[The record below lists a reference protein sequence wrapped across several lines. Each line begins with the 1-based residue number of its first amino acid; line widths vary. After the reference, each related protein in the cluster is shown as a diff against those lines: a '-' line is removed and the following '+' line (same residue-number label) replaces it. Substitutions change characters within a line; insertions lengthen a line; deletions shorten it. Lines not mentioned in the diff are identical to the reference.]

1 MFFLNSMLH
10 HVTTCALGSF
20 QEWSTLR
27 GRCLFTCTLPR
38 RLKSD
43 LGIFSKLRKAR
54 KTMFVQPVR
63 ARLTQIRK
71 AIYIRGAGVW
81 GKQKENV
88 RNTMNDMTWKAV
100 AAEIRTRLVPSWH
113 CQHSREKNPDSKQWL
128 NAASVRWTQATVSHC
143 FEAERLNKAW
153 RQGQAFTTT
162 VTAWRAARWVVSDGS
177 ICYSKQLNWW
187 S

>member
-1 MFFLNSMLH
+1 MS
-10 HVTTCALGSF
+10 
-20 QEWSTLR
+20 
-27 GRCLFTCTLPR
+27 
-38 RLKSD
+38 
-43 LGIFSKLRKAR
+43 
-54 KTMFVQPVR
+54 QPVPWEVFR
-63 ARLTQIRK
+63 SDQLSEEGACLLVLFHDAWNLISAYFQSSGKRGKQCSFNQFEPDWPRSGK
-71 AIYIRGAGVW
+71 PYISVEFGAW
-81 GKQKENV
+81 GKQKENARKTV
-88 RNTMNDMTWKAV
+88 NDMTWKAV

>member
-1 MFFLNSMLH
+1 MSQPVPWEVFRSDQLSEEGACLLVLFHDAWNPISAYFQSSGKRGKQ
-10 HVTTCALGSF
+10 CSF
-20 QEWSTLR
+20 NQFEPDWPRSGKPYPWSW
-27 GRCLFTCTLPR
+27 
-38 RLKSD
+38 SV
-43 LGIFSKLRKAR
+43 R
-54 KTMFVQPVR
+54 KTKGKCEENSEWHDMESRCCRNQN
-63 ARLTQIRK
+63 QISAK
-71 AIYIRGAGVW
+71 LA
-81 GKQKENV
+81 
-88 RNTMNDMTWKAV
+88 
-100 AAEIRTRLVPSWH
+100 S
-113 CQHSREKNPDSKQWL
+113 CQHSGEKNPDSKQWL